1 MMHLMSYL
9 HRRLP
14 LLTLGGAVLGLI
26 VSNGLIWWSGVP
38 KQPGLPNVLDA
49 TLAKS
54 VWTPKL
60 LGAVVVTIPVLGCAL
75 YVIVAPVYQ
84 ETDKKWAYGAVG
96 TLLGFWLGV
105 T

>member
-1 MMHLMSYL
+1 MIHLLSYL

-14 LLTLGGAVLGLI
+14 WLTLGVAVLGLL
-26 VSNGLIWWSGVP
+26 VSNGLVWWADVP
-38 KQPGLPNVLDA
+38 KQPGSPTALETKLS
-49 TLAKS
+49 KS

-60 LGAVVVTIPVLGCAL
+60 LGAVAVTIPVLVCAL
-75 YVIVAPVYQ
+75 YVIVAPVYG
-84 ETDKKWAYGAVG
+84 EADKKWAYGAVG